1 MFVKD
6 MTNDSELETIHSPS
20 WPKIESAIRSLDG
33 IQSTLITLGGEGPTH
48 LAIGGG
54 TEGQYVV
61 YMTPD
66 NLNYYNL
73 IVPSKP
79 YQPVYLMAGG
89 QLGQYPA
96 RQCVDLDTVLL
107 AAKTF
112 AQKGQLEELVC
123 WERD

>member
-6 MTNDSELETIHSPS
+6 ITNDSEFRTTPCPS
-20 WPKIESAIRSLDG
+20 WKKIETAIRGLDG
-33 IQSTLITLGGEGPTH
+33 DRSTLITLGGEGATH
-48 LAIGGG
+48 MAIGGG
-54 TEGQYVV
+54 VEGLYVV

-73 IVPSKP
+73 IAPSKP
-79 YQPVYLMAGG
+79 YEPVYLMAGG

-96 RQCVDLDTVLL
+96 RQCIDLDTVLL

-112 AQKGQLEELVC
+112 AQKGQLEELVY
-123 WERD
+123 